1 MARFAGRRWRP
12 PIALQS
18 SVFPWHA
25 RLLPLFGLSLLAF
38 LLVDITVGA
47 AKRSTV
53 CTPITGKT
61 N

>member
-12 PIALQS
+12 SVALQS

-25 RLLPLFGLSLLAF
+25 RFLPLFGLSLLTF

-47 AKRSTV
+47 VKRRSV
-53 CTPITGKT
+53 GTPITGKT